1 MENQSPKTNGQR
13 PASVESVRREM
24 EAETIENEDELETFR
39 VEYLG
44 RKRGKVGALF
54 DRIPELDPEERP
66 AFGKAVNAL
75 KEDAQAKLDA
85 ARERLQQ
92 EKRAAGPDLDLTL
105 PGRPPMPAG
114 SLHPLRETLGEV
126 SGIFERFGFSVAE
139 GPEIEDDW
147 HNFGALNF
155 PPDHPARDMQD
166 TFFLKKHGYKK
177 HEDAPTG
184 DDSPQQ
190 RSSENQ
196 DVVLRTHTSPM
207 QIRVME
213 TDEPPFRVVV
223 PGRVYRN
230 EALSYKSYC
239 LFYQVEGLYVDEGVS
254 MGHLKQT
261 LSLFARS
268 FFGEA
273 VETRFRP
280 SYFPFTEPSA
290 EMDIWWDAG
299 AGMGGQWMEILGCGM
314 VHPHVLE
321 SADVDP
327 ERYTGYA
334 FGMGIDRVTMLRH
347 DVTDIRTLYE
357 NDVRFLRQF

>member
-1 MENQSPKTNGQR
+1 MPE
-13 PASVESVRREM
+13 SVEAVRREI
-24 EAETIENEDELETFR
+24 EAETIESEEDLEAFR
-39 VEYLG
+39 VDYLG

-54 DRIPELDPEERP
+54 DQIPELPPEERP
-66 AFGKAVNAL
+66 AFGQAVNAL

-85 ARERLQQ
+85 ARERLEK
-92 EKRAAGPDLDLTL
+92 EKRADGPDLDLTL
-105 PGRPPMPAG
+105 PGRTPVPRG
-114 SLHPLRETLGEV
+114 SLHPLRETLDEV

-166 TFFLKKHGYKK
+166 TFFLEKHV
-177 HEDAPTG
+177 DAPAG
-184 DDSPQQ
+184 DGRPQQ
-190 RSSENQ
+190 KSGENQ

-213 TDEPPFRVVV
+213 EGAPPFRVVV

-268 FFGEA
+268 FFGEE

-299 AGMGGQWMEILGCGM
+299 AGGGQWMEILGCGM

-321 SADVDP
+321 STGVDP
-327 ERYTGYA
+327 EKYTGYA

-347 DVTDIRTLYE
+347 DITDIRTLYE

>member
-1 MENQSPKTNGQR
+1 MPD
-13 PASVESVRREM
+13 AVEKLRREI
-24 EAETIENEDELETFR
+24 EAETIESEAEAEAFR
-39 VEYLG
+39 VAYLG

-54 DRIPELDPEERP
+54 GQIQDLDPEERP
-66 AFGKAVNAL
+66 AFGQAVNAL
-75 KEDAQAKLDA
+75 KEDAQAKLDE
-85 ARERLQQ
+85 ARARLEKQQ
-92 EKRAAGPDLDLTL
+92 RAEGPDLDLTL
-105 PGRPPMPAG
+105 PGRPPAPAG
-114 SLHPLRETLGEV
+114 SLHPLAETLDEV

-155 PPDHPARDMQD
+155 PLDHPARDMQD
-166 TFFLKKHGYKK
+166 TFFLEK
-177 HEDAPTG
+177 HEDEGP
-184 DDSPQQ
+184 DKK
-190 RSSENQ
+190 Q

-213 TDEPPFRVVV
+213 AGEPPFRVVV

-261 LSLFARS
+261 LALFART
-268 FFGEA
+268 FFGED
-273 VETRFRP
+273 VRTRFRP

-290 EMDIWWDAG
+290 EMDVWWQRSDG
-299 AGMGGQWMEILGCGM
+299 GGQWMEILGCGM
-314 VHPHVLE
+314 VHPNVLR
-321 SADVDP
+321 SCDVDP

-334 FGMGIDRVTMLRH
+334 FGMGVERMAMLRYGIS
-347 DVTDIRTLYE
+347 DIRIFYE
-357 NDVRFLRQF
+357 NDIRFLEQF